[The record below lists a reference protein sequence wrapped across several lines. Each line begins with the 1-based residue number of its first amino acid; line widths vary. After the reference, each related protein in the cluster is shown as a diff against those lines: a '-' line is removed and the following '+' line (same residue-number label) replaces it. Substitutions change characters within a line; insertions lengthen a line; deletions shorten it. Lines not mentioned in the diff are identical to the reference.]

1 MALLRDIK
9 YIETPCILMSKA
21 GGPIHDIDVDAYI
34 IPVHWGGDSGVFE
47 KKLLALIKEHLNYDF
62 DDIRRV

>member
-1 MALLRDIK
+1 MALPRDIK
-9 YIETPCILMSKA
+9 YIETPCILMSKS

-34 IPVHWGGDSGVFE
+34 IPVHWGGRSGIFE
-47 KKLLALIKEHLNYDF
+47 KKLLALIKEYLNRDF